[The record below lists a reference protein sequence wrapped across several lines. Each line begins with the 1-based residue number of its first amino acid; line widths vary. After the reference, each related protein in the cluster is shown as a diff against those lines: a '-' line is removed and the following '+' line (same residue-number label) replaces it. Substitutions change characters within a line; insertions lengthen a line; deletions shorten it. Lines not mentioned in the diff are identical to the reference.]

1 MVRIS
6 YLAVQLNKYKNQNV
20 AVFGLGKTGLSA
32 INALTKSGAR
42 IYAWDDH
49 EESK

>member
-32 INALTKSGAR
+32 INALTKSGAEYMHGM
-42 IYAWDDH
+42 IMK
-49 EESK
+49 SK